1 MLKDIEKIIFS
12 FLDKCEMCK
21 VFFILDK
28 TKYYGNCCGE
38 ENFTCLFFK
47 YDFENEG
54 LLKKIV
60 CQSCQNQLLI
70 YSHEGPLCGPCFDQ
84 WVVEEMY

>member
-1 MLKDIEKIIFS
+1 MLEDIEKIIFS
-12 FLDKCEMCK
+12 FLDKCEMCQ

-47 YDFENEG
+47 YDVEKEG
-54 LLKKIV
+54 LIKKIV
-60 CQSCQNQLLI
+60 CQSCQNKLLL

-84 WVVEEMY
+84 WITEEMY